1 MHDKKMME
9 IVRGYNMHDYAH
21 CFPLDYLDCGWLV
34 RDVETDENYGF
45 IAIIELL
52 GMGENSWP
60 QIKRDLRMRY
70 INTEIIVKLY
80 LFFYQ
85 RINR

>member
-1 MHDKKMME
+1 
-9 IVRGYNMHDYAH
+9 MHDYAH